1 MRLVSSLFCIVLV
14 ASSFL
19 AQAPPAEQ
27 VLATATGLKF
37 TQSSLS
43 ENGRKLFAEQNA
55 ILAAE
60 RSKLFAQMAADTLME
75 FEAKSRG
82 VTRELLIDSEARKAA
97 DPTEAEIKSVFDA
110 NRANFSDRT
119 IDQMRPQ
126 IVAYLRNNAEQKVFR
141 DLVESLKGKYKYTA
155 GKDVNSPGLKPP
167 DTLFSIIGKTVS
179 AQEFDLSYKA
189 AIYEAR
195 AEIAEAIFADL
206 EAAILSTLVS
216 VEAKSRNLDTGDL
229 IAAEITSKMR
239 DFSDAERSDLE
250 SAFQKR
256 LFAKFDVK
264 VLLAE
269 PEPVARNISADDD
282 PATGSPTAPVTVI
295 MFSDFQCSACSATH
309 PILKKAIAEFGAKVR
324 FVVRDFPLE
333 SIHEHAFR
341 SALAANAARAQGKY
355 FEYIDILYRNQERLD
370 DASLKRYAAEL
381 GLNAKQFELDFS
393 SEKTA
398 AEVRKDMS
406 DGNSYGT
413 RGTPAIFVNGV
424 RINRLSA
431 DSFRNA
437 ISKALARAASK

>member
-229 IAAEITSKMR
+229 IAAEITGKMR

-264 VLLAE
+264 VLLIE
-269 PEPVARNISADDD
+269 PEPVARNVLADDD
-282 PATGSPTAPVTVI
+282 PATGSPNAPVTVI

-309 PILKKAIAEFGAKVR
+309 PILKKVLSEFGGKVR
-324 FVVRDFPLE
+324 FVVRDFRLKVFTNTLSGPPRRECRSGSGKILR
-333 SIHEHAFR
+333 IHR
-341 SALAANAARAQGKY
+341 Y
-355 FEYIDILYRNQERLD
+355 
-370 DASLKRYAAEL
+370 SL
-381 GLNAKQFELDFS
+381 
-393 SEKTA
+393 
-398 AEVRKDMS
+398 
-406 DGNSYGT
+406 
-413 RGTPAIFVNGV
+413 P
-424 RINRLSA
+424 
-431 DSFRNA
+431 
-437 ISKALARAASK
+437 